1 MNKSLEWTSN
11 DILYLTD
18 SKMIVGQVQCAGAND
33 FRASACGMDLG
44 RFVDREVAKNRV
56 IDTCSTRMG
65 RYLTGGMGH

>member
-11 DILYLTD
+11 DILYLAD

-33 FRASACGMDLG
+33 FKASAHGMDLG

-56 IDTCSTRMG
+56 LDICAAK
-65 RYLTGGMGH
+65 LNKKNA